1 MYETYYDKL
10 QLYFGQ
16 ENIQLHYIDTDGI
29 LRSINTKNII
39 KDLINLEDTFD
50 FSNSDE
56 NLELFTNKNEK
67 VIGKIKL
74 ETPEKFWIDEFVA
87 LRSKAYSFICNGEN
101 TNKIGGISESYSK
114 KFKLKNIKIV

>member
-29 LRSINTKNII
+29 VRSINTKNII
-39 KDLINLEDTFD
+39 KGLINLEDTFD

-114 KFKLKNIKIV
+114 NFKLKNIKIV

>member
-1 MYETYYDKL
+1 MYETSYDKL

-29 LRSINTKNII
+29 VRSINTENII
-39 KDLINLEDTFD
+39 KDLINLENTFD

-56 NLELFTNKNEK
+56 NLELISNKNEK
-67 VIGKIKL
+67 VIGKIKF
-74 ETPEKFWIDEFVA
+74 ETPENICIDEFVA

-101 TNKIGGISESYSK
+101 TNKIGISESYSK
-114 KFKLKNIKIV
+114 KFKLKNI